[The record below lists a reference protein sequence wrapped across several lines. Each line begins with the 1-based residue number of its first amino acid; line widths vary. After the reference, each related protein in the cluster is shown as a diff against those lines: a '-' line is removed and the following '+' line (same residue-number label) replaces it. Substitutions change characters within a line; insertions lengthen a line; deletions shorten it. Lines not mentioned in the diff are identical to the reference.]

1 MKKNTRSTHPETIA
15 IGCALRLPGLSG
27 GTCDI
32 GGRIWRRSLN
42 IATPPPKTLLKTHLS
57 YKQL

>member
-42 IATPPPKTLLKTHLS
+42 IATPPQKPF
-57 YKQL
+57 

>member
-1 MKKNTRSTHPETIA
+1 MKKDTRSTGWWLSHPETIA

-32 GGRIWRRSLN
+32 GGRIWRQSLN
-42 IATPPPKTLLKTHLS
+42 IATPPQKLF
-57 YKQL
+57 